1 MNVKKMIIGL
11 TLSMLLSSGI
21 AIADWDDVY
30 YCQMTNL
37 NQITVEGEE
46 KSYKLQKLQT
56 TKVTI

>member
-46 KSYKLQKLQT
+46 KSYNLN
-56 TKVTI
+56 